1 MKTTL
6 ERLEPTKVKL
16 TVEVGPERV
25 VKAFDLAARALAK
38 TVNVPGFRR
47 GKVPRRVLEARIG
60 KGPIVQQA
68 IEDAVGRF
76 YAEAV
81 ESESVAAV
89 APPEIDLQQFT
100 EEEGCAFE
108 ATVEVRPEIEL
119 PDHAGISVPFPEW
132 EVSEEEVQRQLA
144 ELRERFAELEE
155 VDRPA
160 ASGDYVTIDLSVARS
175 GKLIERASAE
185 DALYEVGSS
194 GVTPKLDEK
203 LVGAAAGQTLT
214 YVDNLPD
221 DYPEHGGKP
230 AEFTVRVKDVREKH
244 LPDLDDEFAAVASE
258 FDTLA
263 ELEEDI
269 RRNLQR
275 RKLMQAQQEV
285 RGRILEAYLAT
296 VDVALPESMVQGEKD
311 GRLQQLRD
319 QATQYGLELE
329 QALEMQDR
337 TLEEVSRELEEQARN
352 AVKSQLVLE
361 TLAEELGIG
370 VTSVDLEQEMTRHA
384 LQHGMKPGDVA
395 RIVSERGTVGVLVG
409 DVIRRKA
416 LEALVA
422 AADVGDAPPR
432 ELLVELGLAAAEE
445 QAEGNVEEGAQTA
458 EPAAW
463 GEEQLATA
471 AADEGQGEPADEG
484 QREPDPAA
492 SA

>member
-16 TVEVGPERV
+16 TVEVEPERV
-25 VKAFDLAARALAK
+25 VKAFDLAARELAK

-60 KGPIVQQA
+60 KGPILQHA
-68 IEDAVGRF
+68 MEDAVGRF
-76 YAEAV
+76 YAEAI
-81 ESESVAAV
+81 ETESVAVV

-119 PDHAGISVPFPEW
+119 PPHEGISVSFPEW
-132 EVSEEEVQRQLA
+132 EVSEEEVQQQLA
-144 ELRERFAELEE
+144 DLRERFAELED

-160 ASGDYVTIDLSVARS
+160 RFGDYVTIDLAVARS
-175 GKLIERASAE
+175 GKPIERASAE
-185 DALYEVGSS
+185 DALYEVGSG

-203 LVGAAAGQTLT
+203 LVGAAAGETAT

-230 AEFTVRVKDVREKH
+230 AEFTVHVKDVREKH

-263 ELEEDI
+263 ELEGDT

-275 RKLMQAQQEV
+275 RKLIQAQQEL
-285 RGRILEAYLAT
+285 RARILEAYLAT
-296 VDVALPESMVQGEKD
+296 VEVALPESMVQGEKE
-311 GRLQQLRD
+311 GRLQQLRE

-329 QALEMQDR
+329 QALEMQGR
-337 TLEEVSRELEEQARN
+337 TLEQVSSELEEQARS

-361 TLAEELGIG
+361 ALAGELGIG
-370 VTSVDLEQEMTRHA
+370 VTSADLEREMTRHA
-384 LQHGMKPGDVA
+384 LQHGMKPRDVA
-395 RIVSERGTVGVLVG
+395 RVVSERGTVGVLVA

-422 AADVGDAPPR
+422 AADVKHAPPPD
-432 ELLVELGLAAAEE
+432 LLVELGLAPGEE
-445 QAEGNVEEGAQTA
+445 QARGDDEEGGQPVESASD
-458 EPAAW
+458 
-463 GEEQLATA
+463 EEQARGD
-471 AADEGQGEPADEG
+471 DEEGGQPVEPTSG
-484 QREPDPAA
+484 
-492 SA
+492 